1 MYKCFS
7 CTLLVFLGAP
17 FVFLMKFIY
26 LYIYIY
32 IKEKKNRKKKKND
45 EPSTNIYLEGFSMKS
60 NPRISSTPRA
70 LSCKMTLERLHR
82 LISGFVESSSF
93 SKSLSG

>member
-1 MYKCFS
+1 VFLLHTSCVLG
-7 CTLLVFLGAP
+7 CTLCVFNEVHL
-17 FVFLMKFIY
+17 LI
-26 LYIYIY
+26 YIYIY
-32 IKEKKNRKKKKND
+32 KRKKNRKKKKND

-93 SKSLSG
+93 SNSLSG